1 MARVTVEDCLEKIDN
16 RFDLVMVASR
26 RARQLQTG
34 GKDPLVP
41 NQNDKPT
48 VMALREIA
56 AGLIGR
62 SILDEVE
69 VRKSSDEELSEL
81 VQADA
86 LLVVLEAMKMEHELR
101 APCAG
106 RVGDLLRQI
115 GDLVAEGELLLNIE
129 QTIQSGQGLEA
140 KNTQSFSDIPR
151 GHSTSGPAAVRPDL
165 LRLQQRQ
172 ALTLDAS
179 RPEAMAKR
187 HALGLRSA
195 RENIAD
201 LCDPG
206 SFVEYG
212 ALAVAAQRSRRS
224 EDDLQRAAAKLIG
237 VLS

>member
-86 LLVVLEAMKMEHELR
+86 LRKSRQDLSITEAMD
-101 APCAG
+101 A
-106 RVGDLLRQI
+106 DL
-115 GDLVAEGELLLNIE
+115 IE
-129 QTIQSGQGLEA
+129 EDEEVVTKIKSDDDDEETEVDAA
-140 KNTQSFSDIPR
+140 KDDE
-151 GHSTSGPAAVRPDL
+151 PAAD
-165 LRLQQRQ
+165 
-172 ALTLDAS
+172 
-179 RPEAMAKR
+179 E
-187 HALGLRSA
+187 
-195 RENIAD
+195 E
-201 LCDPG
+201 
-206 SFVEYG
+206 
-212 ALAVAAQRSRRS
+212 
-224 EDDLQRAAAKLIG
+224 
-237 VLS
+237 

>member
-86 LLVVLEAMKMEHELR
+86 LRKSRQDLSITEAMD
-101 APCAG
+101 A
-106 RVGDLLRQI
+106 DL
-115 GDLVAEGELLLNIE
+115 IE
-129 QTIQSGQGLEA
+129 EDEA
-140 KNTQSFSDIPR
+140 VVTKIKSDDDEED
-151 GHSTSGPAAVRPDL
+151 TEVDAAKDDEPAAD
-165 LRLQQRQ
+165 
-172 ALTLDAS
+172 
-179 RPEAMAKR
+179 E
-187 HALGLRSA
+187 
-195 RENIAD
+195 E
-201 LCDPG
+201 
-206 SFVEYG
+206 
-212 ALAVAAQRSRRS
+212 
-224 EDDLQRAAAKLIG
+224 
-237 VLS
+237 

>member
-48 VMALREIA
+48 VMALREMA

-86 LLVVLEAMKMEHELR
+86 LRKSRQDLSITEAMD
-101 APCAG
+101 A
-106 RVGDLLRQI
+106 DL
-115 GDLVAEGELLLNIE
+115 IE
-129 QTIQSGQGLEA
+129 EDDEVVTKIKSDDDDEETEVDAA
-140 KNTQSFSDIPR
+140 KDDE
-151 GHSTSGPAAVRPDL
+151 PAA
-165 LRLQQRQ
+165 
-172 ALTLDAS
+172 A
-179 RPEAMAKR
+179 E
-187 HALGLRSA
+187 
-195 RENIAD
+195 E
-201 LCDPG
+201 
-206 SFVEYG
+206 
-212 ALAVAAQRSRRS
+212 
-224 EDDLQRAAAKLIG
+224 
-237 VLS
+237 